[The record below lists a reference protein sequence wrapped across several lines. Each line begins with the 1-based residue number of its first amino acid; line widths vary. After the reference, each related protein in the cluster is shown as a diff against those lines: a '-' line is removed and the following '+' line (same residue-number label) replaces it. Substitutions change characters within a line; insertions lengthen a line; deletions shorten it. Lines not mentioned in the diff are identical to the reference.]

1 MATPRLLTED
11 EIESSIPIGAEPPI
25 KVGGILEGTRKLKDP
40 FTEGQKR
47 DAGFALRMV
56 RALKIIEELE
66 SSGFN
71 PVNARDYAVDKGPF
85 VPEIIEGI
93 ALSPK
98 YKQYARA
105 KIDFATAQLRRE
117 TGAVINASE
126 IDWIDLTYF
135 PLFGDD
141 EITLEQKSDAR
152 RAAYVAMKTN
162 AGKAYDVAIKN
173 LQDYKEQNDATPN
186 MTPEAATKELIERAK
201 TNPALRQKLKERGI
215 L

>member
-1 MATPRLLTED
+1 MATPRLLTEE
-11 EIESSIPIGAEPPI
+11 EIQSSITIGAEPPI
-25 KVGGILEGTRKLKDP
+25 EVGSILAGTEKVKDP

-47 DAGFALRMV
+47 DAGFALRMEK
-56 RALKIIEELE
+56 ALKIIEELE
-66 SSGFN
+66 ASGFN
-71 PVNARDYAVDKGPF
+71 PVNAKDYAVDKGPF
-85 VPEIIEGI
+85 IPEIIEGV

-98 YKQYARA
+98 YKQYQRA

-141 EITLEQKSDAR
+141 EKTLQQKSDAR
-152 RAAYVAMKTN
+152 KAAYIAMKTN
-162 AGKAYDVAIKN
+162 AGKAYDVAIKS
-173 LQDYKEQNDATPN
+173 LKDYEEQGDATPN
-186 MTPEAATKELIERAK
+186 ITPEVATQELIERAK
-201 TNPALRQKLKERGI
+201 TDPELRIILKQRGI